1 MLLLDPGW
9 WWYAWY
15 LCIAWDKRET
25 GTNFAGIFSWK
36 FFHVLMD
43 AISGQKITW
52 NLAISE
58 TMLFLKT
65 QLYHAIESL
74 MIKKEIKF

>member
-1 MLLLDPGW
+1 
-9 WWYAWY
+9 
-15 LCIAWDKRET
+15 
-25 GTNFAGIFSWK
+25 
-36 FFHVLMD
+36 MD

>member
-1 MLLLDPGW
+1 
-9 WWYAWY
+9 
-15 LCIAWDKRET
+15 
-25 GTNFAGIFSWK
+25 
-36 FFHVLMD
+36 MD

-65 QLYHAIESL
+65 QSYHAIESL
-74 MIKKEIKF
+74 MIEKEIKF